1 MAKKGK
7 QSSYRPTI
15 RRSEEYK
22 ARLSTTSEL
31 LASKLDA
38 LIGK

>member
-1 MAKKGK
+1 MEKKGK
-7 QSSYRPTI
+7 QRPHRLTI

-22 ARLSTTSEL
+22 ARLSAASEL
-31 LASKLDA
+31 LASKLDT